1 MKEIINK
8 AKKNAE
14 EFKEKDVTFKD
25 FLENF
30 DKLKEESKN
39 VKENT
44 VLTYDS
50 AKSLL
55 QTLKDGLIVNF

>member
-39 VKENT
+39 VQENT